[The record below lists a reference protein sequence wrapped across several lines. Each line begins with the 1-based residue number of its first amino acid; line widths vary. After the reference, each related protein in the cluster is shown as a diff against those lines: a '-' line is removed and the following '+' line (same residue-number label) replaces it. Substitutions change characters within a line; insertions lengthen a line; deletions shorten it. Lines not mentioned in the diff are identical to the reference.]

1 MRNSIQGPLLRTG
14 HNSSFRALGETG
26 YPVFKMAFQLR
37 EAIYRLDAGRDLA
50 RHLAI
55 PQNDQG
61 GDVTDWYSSFPG
73 DVIPWSSASYAE
85 QESALHQFNEFQVA
99 VQSLSEQLLKT
110 EQNGSGGDRKVFAQL
125 LKSVTYFPD
134 YEFVYLVNGILVI
147 TFWGFVH
154 PNDELR
160 NPMHWL
166 NPVSAIPNSL
176 NNTIPQTQKESAVA
190 RVVDPTVEPVVDRY
204 TQEVEP
210 IAYSRHG
217 CWRWLRWL
225 LLALLIILLLGL
237 LRGCIPSLPL
247 PSIPVLST
255 DKTTNMTVPSVV
267 HSDVNNLRI
276 KAQPSSLSGNTV
288 SSPNITGK
296 VDDATFNTVRPTV
309 QTESISEN
317 PSVKA
322 PLPQS
327 EIRSEGDEV
336 VTKPVS
342 PAARNSAAPATPAVQ
357 PITEPAV
364 IPMQGQPITL
374 PASLPDGP
382 ARFLNGE
389 WRVNGGIQDSLTGR
403 PLQAQYNFN
412 QGNGT
417 VSIRQ
422 SSGITCHGPASGY
435 VQKGALNITNPEQ
448 MTCSD
453 GSSFIVPTIEC
464 KSPTAGNANCIG
476 SNDGETTFPIRMLQP
491 NS

>member
-73 DVIPWSSASYAE
+73 DVIPWSSASYTE
-85 QESALHQFNEFQVA
+85 QESALHQFNEFQAA

-134 YEFVYLVNGILVI
+134 YEFVYLVNGVLVI

-154 PNDELR
+154 PDGELR

-166 NPVSAIPNSL
+166 KPVSATLNSL
-176 NNTIPQTQKESAVA
+176 NNTIPQIQKESTVA
-190 RVVDPTVEPVVDRY
+190 RVVAPTVEPVVYRY

-247 PSIPVLST
+247 PGIPVLST
-255 DKTTNMTVPSVV
+255 DKTTNMTVPSAV

-276 KAQPSSLSGNTV
+276 KAQPSSLSDNTV
-288 SSPNITGK
+288 SSPNVTGK
-296 VDDATFNTVRPTV
+296 VDDGTLNTVRPTV

-317 PSVKA
+317 ASVKA
-322 PLPQS
+322 PLPHS
-327 EIRSEGDEV
+327 EMRSEGDEV

-342 PAARNSAAPATPAVQ
+342 PAARNSAARATPAVQ

-364 IPMQGQPITL
+364 IPTQGQPITL